1 MRQTQGVRKV
11 SVGSKNDLSD
21 IFPTNFGDHIG
32 FMLNIS
38 QKFEHHFVTDSAYL

>member
-11 SVGSKNDLSD
+11 SVGSKNDCSD

-32 FMLNIS
+32 FVLHIL
-38 QKFEHHFVTDSAYL
+38 QKFEHHFVTDSTYL